1 MFVHLGRE
9 CIPIAWRCDHTVDC
23 HDKSDE
29 NDCSSDKVEEHK
41 SVDKNSPCSDHEFAC
56 SPHDC
61 IPFSWV
67 CDSSIDC
74 KDGSD
79 ENATL
84 CRFKIKITSMYRY
97 FILFTLYL
105 PISSNLFLTGYFQY
119 PDFICKRAGWN
130 FYFIIATVFSQCI
143 SNYLKYLAYEQTT

>member
-1 MFVHLGRE
+1 MFKNLGRE

-97 FILFTLYL
+97 FIHYTLYL
-105 PISSNLFLTGYFQY
+105 SLQICFQ
-119 PDFICKRAGWN
+119 PDTSKTQIL
-130 FYFIIATVFSQCI
+130 YATVFSQCI

>member
-9 CIPIAWRCDHTVDC
+9 CIPIAWLCDHTVDC

-84 CRFKIKITSMYRY
+84 CRFKIKIHSLS
-97 FILFTLYL
+97 FIF
-105 PISSNLFLTGYFQY
+105 ISSNVFSTGYFQN
-119 PDFICKRAGWN
+119 PDFICN
-130 FYFIIATVFSQCI
+130 CFFPMH
-143 SNYLKYLAYEQTT
+143 NY